1 MLRPSYNELM
11 RILNEDPSLDDK
23 ITSRYAIV
31 IAAAKRA
38 RQIIGGAM
46 PQAECSSDKALSVA
60 LNEMENR
67 FIKII
72 PSEDARHYHV
82 DSVYRRSEYRPIGME
97 PDSAE
102 EIEGDYEDP
111 QAYEA
116 AYSSGGYSG
125 PSDEVFGAKNPELEE
140 IFGNGKGFGESYD
153 DDIDDDPMEDEL
165 MDPPPDEELDEEEL
179 EEELEAPEDRLDEEP
194 DEAEDEAP

>member
-1 MLRPSYNELM
+1 M

-46 PQAECSSDKALSVA
+46 PQADCSSDKALSLA

-72 PSEDARHYHV
+72 PSEDARQDLYHV
-82 DSVYRRSEYRPIGME
+82 DSVYRRSEYRPIGMA
-97 PDSAE
+97 PDPD
-102 EIEGDYEDP
+102 GDYEDP
-111 QAYEA
+111 PAYDA
-116 AYSSGGYSG
+116 AYGSGGYSG
-125 PSDEVFGAKNPELEE
+125 SADEEFRGGAKNPELEE

-153 DDIDDDPMEDEL
+153 DDMDDDPMEDEL
-165 MDPPPDEELDEEEL
+165 LDPPPADELDEDEEDGF
-179 EEELEAPEDRLDEEP
+179 EEYTAEPEESLDEEP